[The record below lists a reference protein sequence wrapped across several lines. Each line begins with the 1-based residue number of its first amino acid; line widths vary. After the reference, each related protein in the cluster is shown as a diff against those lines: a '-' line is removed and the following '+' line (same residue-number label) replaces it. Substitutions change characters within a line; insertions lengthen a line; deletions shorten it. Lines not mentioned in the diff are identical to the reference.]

1 MDSND
6 LVFIVGNFDENW
18 ASTASF
24 LSGVFVVQKPILILQ
39 HFIRVGH
46 SFFIKLFVLLL
57 DSFAGVSTDHDFFT
71 QGLT

>member
-1 MDSND
+1 
-6 LVFIVGNFDENW
+6 
-18 ASTASF
+18 

-46 SFFIKLFVLLL
+46 SFFIKLIVLLL